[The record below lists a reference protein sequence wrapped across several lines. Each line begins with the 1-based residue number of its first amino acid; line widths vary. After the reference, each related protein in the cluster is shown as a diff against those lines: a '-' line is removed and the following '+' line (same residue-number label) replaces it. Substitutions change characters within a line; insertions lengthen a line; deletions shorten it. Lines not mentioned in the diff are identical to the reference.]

1 MINYM
6 QMYKRETRNNI
17 NDDENDQMKVVF
29 LLREVVDGEEGSIL
43 TNTSIVF
50 KS

>member
-29 LLREVVDGEEGSIL
+29 LLREVDDGEEGSIL

-50 KS
+50 KL